1 VLINI
6 QPFIHFV
13 LDAKARSKRLRA
25 AKIPVLIAEKIV
37 LQPSFYVLFSEISF
51 ESRFGA
57 G

>member
-1 VLINI
+1 MFINT

-13 LDAKARSKRLRA
+13 LEVKTRSNRLKA
-25 AKIPVLIAEKIV
+25 AKIPVLIAEKIL
-37 LQPSFYVLFSEISF
+37 LQPYLSVLFSEISF

>member
-1 VLINI
+1 MLINT

-13 LDAKARSKRLRA
+13 LEAKTRSNRLKA

-37 LQPSFYVLFSEISF
+37 LQPSFSALFSEISF
-51 ESRFGA
+51 ESHFGA